1 MQICMK
7 LDSEAREKLAAT
19 IQAHVAERAESFSE
33 IGVQAGVHPS
43 QASRICRGKFRTASH
58 NVVQI
63 CKVLGV
69 PLEGVKS
76 SNASSHQR
84 KLEAAVVA
92 VWDRSPEDA
101 DRIVRVLKELKAFR
115 AR

>member
-1 MQICMK
+1 MK
-7 LDSEAREKLAAT
+7 LDNEAREKLAAT
-19 IQAHVAERAESFSE
+19 IKARVAERAESFVE
-33 IGVQAGVHPS
+33 IGLQAGVHAS
-43 QASRICRGKFRTASH
+43 QVSRICRGQFRTASH

-63 CKVLGV
+63 CRVLAV
-69 PLEGVKS
+69 PMEGVMPERAS
-76 SNASSHQR
+76 SSHQR

>member
-1 MQICMK
+1 MK
-7 LDSEAREKLAAT
+7 LGNEAREKLAAT
-19 IQAHVAERAESFSE
+19 IKARVAERAESFTE
-33 IGVQAGVHPS
+33 IGLRAGVHAS
-43 QASRICRGKFRTASH
+43 QASRICRGHFRTASH

-63 CKVLGV
+63 CKALGI
-69 PLEGVKS
+69 PLEGV
-76 SNASSHQR
+76 NPAGEPANHQR

-101 DRIVRVLKELKAFR
+101 DRIVRVLRELKAFR

>member
-1 MQICMK
+1 MK
-7 LDSEAREKLAAT
+7 LGHEAREKLAAS
-19 IQAHVAERAESFSE
+19 IAARVAERSESFAE
-33 IGVQAGVHPS
+33 IGSLAGVHPS

-63 CKVLGV
+63 CKVLGI
-69 PLEGVKS
+69 PLEGVRPERG
-76 SNASSHQR
+76 ASREQR
-84 KLEAAVVA
+84 KLEAAIIA

-115 AR
+115 TR

>member
-1 MQICMK
+1 MK
-7 LDSEAREKLAAT
+7 LGNETREKLAAT
-19 IQAHVAERAESFSE
+19 IKERASKRHESFAQ
-33 IGVQAGVHPS
+33 IGLQAGVHPS
-43 QASRICRGKFRTASH
+43 QASRICRGNFRTASH

-63 CKVLGV
+63 CKVLGI
-69 PLEGVKS
+69 PLEGA
-76 SNASSHQR
+76 NLDREASSHQR

>member
-1 MQICMK
+1 MK
-7 LDSEAREKLAAT
+7 LGNEAREKLVAT
-19 IQAHVAERAESFSE
+19 IAARVAERPESFAE
-33 IGVQAGVHPS
+33 IGRQAGVHAS
-43 QASRICRGKFRTASH
+43 QASRICRGKFKTASY

-69 PLEGVKS
+69 PLERVKS
-76 SNASSHQR
+76 EREPSNHQR

-101 DRIVRVLKELKAFR
+101 DRIVRVLRELKAFR
-115 AR
+115 TR

>member
-1 MQICMK
+1 MK
-7 LDSEAREKLAAT
+7 LGNEAREKLAAT
-19 IQAHVAERAESFSE
+19 IKAHVAERAESFAE
-33 IGVQAGVHPS
+33 IGLRTGVHPS
-43 QASRICRGKFRTASH
+43 QVSRICRGKFKTTSDS
-58 NVVQI
+58 VVQI
-63 CKVLGV
+63 CKAIGV
-69 PLEGVKS
+69 PLEGLKPVPP
-76 SNASSHQR
+76 ASRHQR

>member
-1 MQICMK
+1 MK
-7 LDSEAREKLAAT
+7 LCNEARERLAVT
-19 IQAHVAERAESFSE
+19 IKARVAERAESFAQ
-33 IGVQAGVHPS
+33 IGLQAGVHAS
-43 QASRICRGKFRTASH
+43 QVSRICRGKFRTASH

-63 CKVLGV
+63 CKVLGI
-69 PLEGVKS
+69 PLEGLKP
-76 SNASSHQR
+76 NGEAFSHQR